1 MSTISSTSLP
11 DPEAIDELFDRVNT
25 ILGDHSLVKSE
36 PVPGAGFVPRQPRS
50 LREANVSPNVMER
63 IIMRFLLQA
72 SILAGLRIA
81 TQLRLPFK
89 LVEPVLKQLRQEK
102 HIELSGTTTAG
113 DSEFVLTNTGR
124 ERARQYVA
132 ECSYFGAAPVPLAD
146 YAASVKAQSPSSQQ
160 ISIHYLH
167 RAFRGLTISD
177 AMLSRL
183 GPALRAGRG
192 LFLYGQ
198 AGNGKTTIAERITEA
213 FGSTIWIP
221 RAVAVD
227 SDVIRIFDPT
237 VHVEAEEFNANPG
250 LLDSQ
255 DIDRRWVR
263 IRRPTIISGGELTM
277 RELEIQINPTS
288 RVCEAPLQVKSNC
301 GTLVIDDFGSQRMP
315 VEELLNR
322 WIIPLEKRHDYLNL
336 PTGKKVQFPFDQL
349 MIFSTNLEPG
359 DLVDAAFLRRIPYKI
374 EVPDPT
380 EEQFRLL
387 FETVADGLGV
397 PNNPEALQYLI
408 EKHYRRAGRP
418 FRACQPRDLLQQVRY
433 YCLFHEIQIEM
444 SHESLDAAVLNYF
457 SIMQPVKSS
466 PLN

>member
-1 MSTISSTSLP
+1 MSTFPPSALH
-11 DPEAIDELFDRVNT
+11 DNEAIDVLFDRVNT
-25 ILGDHSLVKSE
+25 ILGDNSLVRPE
-36 PVPGAGFVPRQPRS
+36 ANPGSAFVPRQPRS

-63 IIMRFLLQA
+63 IVMRFLLQG
-72 SILAGLRIA
+72 SVIAGRRIA
-81 TQLRLPFK
+81 TQLKLPYK

-102 HIELSGTTTAG
+102 HIDLSGTTTAG
-113 DSEFVLTNTGR
+113 DSEFVLTNSGR
-124 ERARQYVA
+124 DRARQYVS

-146 YAASVKAQSPSSQQ
+146 YTASVKAQSPSGQQ
-160 ISIHYLH
+160 ISMTDLH
-167 RAFRGLTISD
+167 RAFRGLTISET
-177 AMLSRL
+177 LLGRL

-198 AGNGKTTIAERITEA
+198 AGNGKTSIAERITEA

-263 IRRPTIISGGELTM
+263 IRRPTIIAGGELTM
-277 RELEIQINPTS
+277 RELEIQLNSTS

-301 GTLVIDDFGSQRMP
+301 GTLVIDDFGRQRMP

-380 EEQFRLL
+380 EEQFRSM
-387 FETVADGLGV
+387 FESTSGTLGI
-397 PNNPEALQYLI
+397 PFNQESCDYLI
-408 EKHYRRAGRP
+408 DEHYRKAGRP
-418 FRACQPRDLLQQVRY
+418 FRACQPRDLLQQVKY
-433 YCLFHEIQIEM
+433 YCLFHEVPVEM
-444 SHESLDAAVLNYF
+444 SPISLDAAVLNYF
-457 SIMQPVKSS
+457 SIMQSIRR
-466 PLN
+466 

>member
-1 MSTISSTSLP
+1 MSSFLPSTLH
-11 DPEAIDELFDRVNT
+11 DNEAIDVLFDRVNT
-25 ILGDHSLVKSE
+25 ILGDNSVVRPEVATGS
-36 PVPGAGFVPRQPRS
+36 AFIPRQPRS
-50 LREANVSPNVMER
+50 LREANVSPSVMER

-72 SILAGLRIA
+72 SVLAGRRIA
-81 TQLRLPFK
+81 TQLKLPYK

-102 HIELSGTTTAG
+102 HIDLSGTTTAG

-124 ERARQYVA
+124 DRARQYVT

-160 ISIHYLH
+160 ISMVDLH
-167 RAFRGLTISD
+167 RAFRGLTISES
-177 AMLSRL
+177 MLSRL

-198 AGNGKTTIAERITEA
+198 AGNGKTSIAERITEA

-237 VHVEAEEFNANPG
+237 VHVEAEEFNENPG

-263 IRRPTIISGGELTM
+263 IRRPTIIAGGELTM

-301 GTLVIDDFGSQRMP
+301 GTLVIDDFGRQRMP

-380 EEQFRLL
+380 EEQFRNML
-387 FETVADGLGV
+387 ESMSAVLGI
-397 PNNPEALQYLI
+397 PYNRESCDYLI
-408 EKHYRRAGRP
+408 EQHYRKSERP
-418 FRACQPRDLLQQVRY
+418 FRACQPRDLLQQVKY
-433 YCLFHEIQIEM
+433 YCLFHEIPVEM
-444 SHESLDAAVLNYF
+444 SPTSLDAAVLNYF
-457 SIMQPVKSS
+457 SIMQTLSK
-466 PLN
+466 

>member
-1 MSTISSTSLP
+1 MSTFLP
-11 DPEAIDELFDRVNT
+11 SVLHDNEAIDVLFDRVNT
-25 ILGDHSLVKSE
+25 ILGDNSVVRPDVTPDS
-36 PVPGAGFVPRQPRS
+36 AFIPRQPRS
-50 LREANVSPNVMER
+50 LREANVSASVMER

-72 SILAGLRIA
+72 SVLAGRRIA
-81 TQLRLPFK
+81 TQLKLPYK

-102 HIELSGTTTAG
+102 HIDLSGTTTAG

-124 ERARQYVA
+124 DRARQYVT

-160 ISIHYLH
+160 ISIADLH
-167 RAFRGLTISD
+167 RAFRGLTISES
-177 AMLSRL
+177 MLGRL

-192 LFLYGQ
+192 MFLYGQ
-198 AGNGKTTIAERITEA
+198 AGNGKTSIAERITEA

-237 VHVEAEEFNANPG
+237 VHVEAEEFHVNPG

-263 IRRPTIISGGELTM
+263 IRRPTIIAGGELTM

-301 GTLVIDDFGSQRMP
+301 GTLVIDDFGRQRMP

-380 EEQFRLL
+380 EEQFRIML
-387 FETVADGLGV
+387 ESTSA
-397 PNNPEALQYLI
+397 ALEIPYNQDSYDYLI
-408 EKHYRRAGRP
+408 EQHYRKPGRP
-418 FRACQPRDLLQQVRY
+418 FRACQPRDLLQQVKY
-433 YCLFHEIQIEM
+433 YCLFHEIPVEM
-444 SHESLDAAVLNYF
+444 STTALDAAVLNYF
-457 SIMQPVKSS
+457 SIMQSLSK
-466 PLN
+466 

>member
-72 SILAGLRIA
+72 SILAGRRIA

-160 ISIHYLH
+160 ISIHDLH

-301 GTLVIDDFGSQRMP
+301 GTLVIDDFGRQRMP

-408 EKHYRRAGRP
+408 EKHYRWAGRP

-433 YCLFHEIQIEM
+433 YCLFHEIPIEM

-466 PLN
+466 QLN

>member
-1 MSTISSTSLP
+1 MSTISRTSLP

-25 ILGDHSLVKSE
+25 ILGDHSLVNTD
-36 PVPGAGFVPRQPRS
+36 PVSGVGFVPRQPRS

-72 SILAGLRIA
+72 SILAGRRIA

-160 ISIHYLH
+160 ITLQDLH

-227 SDVIRIFDPT
+227 ADVIRIFDPT

-301 GTLVIDDFGSQRMP
+301 GTLVIDDFGRQRMP

-336 PTGKKVQFPFDQL
+336 PTGKKVLFPFDQL

-387 FETVADGLGV
+387 FETVAEGLGV

-408 EKHYRRAGRP
+408 DEHYRRAGRP

-433 YCLFHEIQIEM
+433 YCLFHEIPIEM
-444 SHESLDAAVLNYF
+444 SRESLDAAVLNYF
-457 SIMQPVKSS
+457 SIMQPVKS
-466 PLN
+466 

>member
-1 MSTISSTSLP
+1 MSTFLP
-11 DPEAIDELFDRVNT
+11 SALHDNEAIDVLFDRVNT
-25 ILGDHSLVKSE
+25 ILGDNSVVRPEVTTGS
-36 PVPGAGFVPRQPRS
+36 AFIPRQPRS
-50 LREANVSPNVMER
+50 LREANVSPGVMER

-72 SILAGLRIA
+72 SVLAGRRIA
-81 TQLRLPFK
+81 TQLKLPYK

-102 HIELSGTTTAG
+102 HIDLSGTTTAG

-124 ERARQYVA
+124 DRARQYVT

-160 ISIHYLH
+160 ISMVDLH
-167 RAFRGLTISD
+167 RAFRGLTISES
-177 AMLSRL
+177 MLGRL

-198 AGNGKTTIAERITEA
+198 AGNGKTSIAERITEA

-237 VHVEAEEFNANPG
+237 VHVEAEEFNVNPG

-263 IRRPTIISGGELTM
+263 IRRPTIIAGGELTM

-301 GTLVIDDFGSQRMP
+301 GTLVIDDFGRQRMP

-380 EEQFRLL
+380 EEQFRNML
-387 FETVADGLGV
+387 ESTSAVLGI
-397 PNNPEALQYLI
+397 PYDQESCDYLI
-408 EKHYRRAGRP
+408 EQHYRKTERP
-418 FRACQPRDLLQQVRY
+418 FRACQPRDLLQQVKY
-433 YCLFHEIQIEM
+433 YCLFHEIPVEM
-444 SHESLDAAVLNYF
+444 SPTSLDAAVLNYF
-457 SIMQPVKSS
+457 SIMQTLSK
-466 PLN
+466 